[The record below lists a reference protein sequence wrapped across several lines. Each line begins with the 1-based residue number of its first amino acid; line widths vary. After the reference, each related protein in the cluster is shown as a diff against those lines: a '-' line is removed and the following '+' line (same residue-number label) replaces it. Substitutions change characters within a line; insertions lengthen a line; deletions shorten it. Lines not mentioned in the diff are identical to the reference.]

1 MLMAARKGGLTMK
14 KIFLALMICVMFAG
28 AGYCA
33 PNHHPKS
40 HGAEAKN
47 PPPPPVIQQNYIT
60 VRRHK
65 HHVPIYPYERYPIG
79 TQVIVNTGGFSV
91 GYGVDYGGGYVTY
104 GGGFRL

>member
-1 MLMAARKGGLTMK
+1 MK
-14 KIFLALMICVMFAG
+14 KIIIALMLCFMFTS

-33 PNHHPKS
+33 PKHHPDR
-40 HGAEAKN
+40 HGHHVVKK
-47 PPPPPVIQQNYIT
+47 PVPQKIVT

-65 HHVPIYPYERYPIG
+65 HHVPLYTYDYYPG

-91 GYGVDYGGGYVTY
+91 SYGVGCGGGYVTY